1 MTADSVFAQ
10 CTRPLDIGGKTISSG
25 LFLAPM
31 ADLGHIALR
40 HLIADFGGH
49 GLLFTG
55 MCSAKALPHENPK
68 ISTVFSFRREELEHT
83 VCQIFG
89 SSEDDMARAAVRVE
103 QEGFLGVDLN
113 FGCSVSGIC
122 KKGAGAALLRE
133 PVHAAKIVEAVR
145 KAVSCPVFV
154 KFRSGWQDMPM
165 DPATLAQSFENAGA
179 DALVFHPRLAP
190 DRRTRPPKWAQISDV
205 EQAVSIPVFGNG
217 NLFEKQDAVKMLEQA
232 RCQGVSVGRM
242 AVAKPW
248 LFALWTEQLVE
259 TPELYH
265 ETASKMATL
274 MTEYFPQG
282 TALKLFKKFAR
293 YFCANFRFAH
303 EIYKQ
308 MTRANDMMEIQQN
321 IDTLL
326 LPCPDTLSRPNT
338 HLFTG

>member
-1 MTADSVFAQ
+1 MSADSVFAQ
-10 CTRPLDIGGKTISSG
+10 SIRPLDIGGKTISSR

-40 HLIADFGGH
+40 HLISDFGGH

-68 ISTVFSFRREELEHT
+68 ISPVFSFRREELDHT

-89 SSEDDMARAAVRVE
+89 STEEDMAKAAIRIE
-103 QEGFLGVDLN
+103 QEGFFGVDLN

-133 PVHAAKIVEAVR
+133 PAHAAKIVESVR

-165 DPATLAQSFENAGA
+165 DPATLAKSFENAGA

-190 DRRTRPPKWAQISDV
+190 DRRTRPPKWEQIGDV

-217 NLFEKQDAVKMLEQA
+217 NIFDKNDATNMLEQTG
-232 RCQGVSVGRM
+232 CQGISVGRM

-248 LFALWTEQLVE
+248 LFALWTGNIME
-259 TPELYH
+259 TSTLYH
-265 ETASKMATL
+265 ETASRMAEL

-282 TALKLFKKFAR
+282 AALKLFKKFAR

-308 MTRANDMMEIQQN
+308 MTRANHMADIQNN
-321 IDTLL
+321 IDALL

-338 HLFTG
+338 HLFIG